1 MTLEQSVREAASL
14 LAPAV
19 KEAENKASRDVFGT
33 AMVSS
38 SGAYVMLDGAAEP
51 VRCSFSVNCIDGDRV
66 VAHIVNHRVVV
77 FSNLTNPDMSAAEVI
92 SHVRENP
99 YTGIVQNV
107 VISDSTLN
115 DIELHGFLAT
125 DGTIENTKI
134 SGGSIDGATLTN
146 IPYAAIDGL
155 DAHSADI
162 ADARIGQATITQAQV
177 ENLVSD
183 KAEINGKL
191 TAAEGDITNLKAKD
205 VTIEGNITAA
215 TGRIG
220 ALESDN
226 VTVKGRLDAAE
237 ADIGDLEAEDARI
250 TNLVAGKASITDLN
264 AATGRITTLES
275 TKANIADIEAN
286 YITAANIEATYMHAN
301 MSNSDVAWISNG
313 VIANGAISSA
323 MINDV
328 SANKLTAGTING
340 SVINVT
346 NLTADNITAGTLN
359 GQRIGA
365 GSLSLDK
372 LSEDVYTEA
381 EVDAMLDT
389 MQSEIDGAIETWTG
403 TSVPTLNN
411 APASAWTTASDRDKH
426 VGDVYFNTT
435 SGYNYRFTKSG
446 TGSSATYSW
455 LQIKDTDITNALQRI
470 QTAEGQITQ
479 FDSDISTLKTDTGE
493 LKTKTQSLET
503 SLGDKV
509 DTTTFNELEDTVD
522 GHTQTISQHTT
533 AISNKA
539 DSSTVTAVTNRVSKN
554 EQDISGINTTI
565 GELQTTVASKADGST
580 VETISSKLN
589 TVSDTVDGHTQTISS
604 VQGTAENAN
613 NKAVAYSATSS
624 TGASTAAKVAACTNF
639 PALAA
644 GVTVT
649 VRFSVA
655 NTSTGALTLNV
666 NSTGAKTVYVNGSAT
681 ASTNQLLWA
690 ANANITFTY
699 DGTYW
704 RVDSEPRSWY
714 GTCSIA
720 AGTAAKSAVINEA
733 VICKGTNVTLNMT
746 SENTNASATLNITST
761 GAKNIYYGTTT
772 TRPTTSNGYGWTA
785 ASTVTFVFD
794 GAYWRLGDT
803 SALAGLA
810 SVKSTV
816 TEHSTSIQQNAEAIQ
831 LKANSSDVDSLTG
844 RVSTAES
851 TITQHSSAI
860 EAKVS
865 KDGVIAAI
873 NLSTEQSG
881 GSAAKIQASKVEI
894 DGTAIFSAISDDVD
908 DAITDKGYQ
917 TSSQVESAITSKG
930 YATTGQAQGYAN
942 TAEQNAKAAIPTDIS
957 DLNNDTGF
965 ITSDDVPTKVS
976 ELTNDSGFQTSSQV
990 DTAIT
995 SKGYQTASQVSTA
1008 ISTGTANLAAKSD
1021 AVKRTQRIYYRSN
1034 SATTPGTPGTAS
1046 SNWVTKADD
1055 GNSAWTRMHVAIT
1068 STYKYIYTCE
1078 QYELASGTVGYTS
1091 VLRDNTITVIDGG
1104 NIITGSVAANKLDV
1118 YDATIGKISAGAID
1132 TASITIGQSQVTNLT
1147 SALAGKADNSDI
1159 PTAVSQLTNDSSYA
1173 TTTQVGTA
1181 KSEAISAAASDA
1193 TTKANNA
1200 AQTATNYI
1208 AADSTGIRIA
1218 NANPSTATTY
1228 QHQTS
1233 TATEFVAGGERTA
1246 QFGGNG
1252 ATIGKDDEL
1261 QLKMTAGKMAL
1272 ENDTDDEVFSVT
1284 ENAGTII
1291 SRTAD
1296 LVTFASAS
1304 DVSTTTYSVSDSLAT
1319 ADAPTVTFEI
1329 SGDIY
1334 TLDSTYAT
1342 ATATAGTGVSV
1353 ALTSDG
1359 VDFITGLFEDAEGS
1373 GVLAVD
1379 YHVSHYDQAVLD
1391 MDGSM
1396 TIDGEGDIVKVVNTG
1411 WAAADG
1417 SDTFFIA
1424 RNEVTGKE
1432 LRIGVGAG
1440 GYNRGIYDAGG
1451 SRWLVYAD
1459 KNNVSN
1465 ANLDNVYGRGK
1476 RSVRIGAAAP
1486 SAFYYFGK
1494 FRTYDAKGD
1503 VVFYSDS
1510 AYTTAKDLYRSF
1522 VCRRFSSNGKTKYD
1536 NGFYLHVDNSGNPS
1550 VSFTS
1555 GGAAAWRNG
1564 LGASSGVWPVSL
1576 GGTGSTSVTSN
1587 STISDIVSAASNIS
1601 ITSASVQKW
1610 GRVLMLGVA
1619 YTVNKDISVPASGNV
1634 SDVSIGTVKAA
1645 YRPHNSARLVSTN
1658 YGSRLELSSGGAL
1671 SIVSMEARGA
1681 AYTASSGFSDTARGI
1696 YLLAD

>member
-1 MTLEQSVREAASL
+1 MNEELGLSILNEALDERVAQSTSDSQKTWSGKVVR
-14 LAPAV
+14 
-19 KEAENKASRDVFGT
+19 KGN
-33 AMVSS
+33 
-38 SGAYVMLDGAAEP
+38 DGAVYVDIFGGERNVP
-51 VRCSFSVNCIDGDRV
+51 CS
-66 VAHIVNHRVVV
+66 
-77 FSNLTNPDMSAAEVI
+77 
-92 SHVRENP
+92 
-99 YTGIVQNV
+99 IVQVATSVGHTVQVRFQDGRAIIVGDTTDPAAPNSSVTKVDSKVKTV
-107 VISDSTLN
+107 VRQVEIV
-115 DIELHGFLAT
+115 
-125 DGTIENTKI
+125 
-134 SGGSIDGATLTN
+134 
-146 IPYAAIDGL
+146 
-155 DAHSADI
+155 
-162 ADARIGQATITQAQV
+162 QATKADV
-177 ENLVSD
+177 EQ
-183 KAEINGKL
+183 L
-191 TAAEGDITNLKAKD
+191 TAAEGRIDILSAGVADIETAMIGKAD
-205 VTIEGNITAA
+205 VDDLT
-215 TGRIG
+215 
-220 ALESDN
+220 
-226 VTVKGRLDAAE
+226 AAE
-237 ADIGDLEAEDARI
+237 ARIGSLEADHVSTTDLQATNARI
-250 TNLVAGKASITDLN
+250 GTVEADYLKAADMTAEQARVGTLLAGKADVSDLT
-264 AATGRITTLES
+264 AATGRITTLESENVSVKGRLTAAEGNITTLNS

-286 YITAANIEATYMHAN
+286 YIDADTIEATYMHAN

-346 NLTADNITAGTLN
+346 NLTADNITTGTLN

-381 EVDAMLDT
+381 EVDAMLGT
-389 MQSEIDGAIETWTG
+389 MQAEIDGAIETWTG
-403 TSVPTLNN
+403 TAVPTLNN
-411 APASAWTTASDRDKH
+411 APASSWTTAADRDKH

-613 NKAVAYSATSS
+613 NKAVAYSATSA

-649 VRFSVA
+649 VRFSAA

-714 GTCSIA
+714 GTCSTA

-881 GSAAKIQASKVEI
+881 GSAV
-894 DGTAIFSAISDDVD
+894 
-908 DAITDKGYQ
+908 
-917 TSSQVESAITSKG
+917 
-930 YATTGQAQGYAN
+930 
-942 TAEQNAKAAIPTDIS
+942 
-957 DLNNDTGF
+957 
-965 ITSDDVPTKVS
+965 
-976 ELTNDSGFQTSSQV
+976 
-990 DTAIT
+990 
-995 SKGYQTASQVSTA
+995 
-1008 ISTGTANLAAKSD
+1008 
-1021 AVKRTQRIYYRSN
+1021 
-1034 SATTPGTPGTAS
+1034 
-1046 SNWVTKADD
+1046 
-1055 GNSAWTRMHVAIT
+1055 
-1068 STYKYIYTCE
+1068 
-1078 QYELASGTVGYTS
+1078 
-1091 VLRDNTITVIDGG
+1091 
-1104 NIITGSVAANKLDV
+1104 
-1118 YDATIGKISAGAID
+1118 KISADKVNIEGATIFTSGRLSQTSLD
-1132 TASITIGQSQVTNLT
+1132 GAYDAAGSASAAQS
-1147 SALAGKADNSDI
+1147 A
-1159 PTAVSQLTNDSSYA
+1159 
-1173 TTTQVGTA
+1173 
-1181 KSEAISAAASDA
+1181 AISAAASDA
-1193 TTKANNA
+1193 TAKADAAQAAATSAANA
-1200 AQTATNYI
+1200 ATDSKLESYSTTEQMNAALDDKVNNGDLESYRTEVSSTFDELGEGVDGKLAELASDLSSDMEGKLGEAEDRINEDLDSVRGDISDHAESIENLEGSISLLDTYVKIDPSVPSVTIAAGDSQTVITQSALQLLFQEMIAAYI
-1208 AADSTGIRIA
+1208 AADADNGGASTLF
-1218 NANPSTATTY
+1218 AT
-1228 QHQTS
+1228 
-1233 TATEFVAGGERTA
+1233 
-1246 QFGGNG
+1246 
-1252 ATIGKDDEL
+1252 
-1261 QLKMTAGKMAL
+1261 QLR
-1272 ENDTDDEVFSVT
+1272 VT
-1284 ENAGTII
+1284 
-1291 SRTAD
+1291 
-1296 LVTFASAS
+1296 
-1304 DVSTTTYSVSDSLAT
+1304 
-1319 ADAPTVTFEI
+1319 
-1329 SGDIY
+1329 
-1334 TLDSTYAT
+1334 
-1342 ATATAGTGVSV
+1342 
-1353 ALTSDG
+1353 
-1359 VDFITGLFEDAEGS
+1359 
-1373 GVLAVD
+1373 
-1379 YHVSHYDQAVLD
+1379 
-1391 MDGSM
+1391 GSM
-1396 TIDGEGDIVKVVNTG
+1396 RFGNWEWYERPNH
-1411 WAAADG
+1411 
-1417 SDTFFIA
+1417 
-1424 RNEVTGKE
+1424 NM
-1432 LRIGVGAG
+1432 
-1440 GYNRGIYDAGG
+1440 
-1451 SRWLVYAD
+1451 
-1459 KNNVSN
+1459 
-1465 ANLDNVYGRGK
+1465 
-1476 RSVRIGAAAP
+1476 SVRWVGEE
-1486 SAFYYFGK
+1486 
-1494 FRTYDAKGD
+1494 T
-1503 VVFYSDS
+1503 
-1510 AYTTAKDLYRSF
+1510 
-1522 VCRRFSSNGKTKYD
+1522 
-1536 NGFYLHVDNSGNPS
+1536 
-1550 VSFTS
+1550 
-1555 GGAAAWRNG
+1555 
-1564 LGASSGVWPVSL
+1564 
-1576 GGTGSTSVTSN
+1576 
-1587 STISDIVSAASNIS
+1587 
-1601 ITSASVQKW
+1601 
-1610 GRVLMLGVA
+1610 
-1619 YTVNKDISVPASGNV
+1619 
-1634 SDVSIGTVKAA
+1634 
-1645 YRPHNSARLVSTN
+1645 
-1658 YGSRLELSSGGAL
+1658 
-1671 SIVSMEARGA
+1671 
-1681 AYTASSGFSDTARGI
+1681 
-1696 YLLAD
+1696 